1 MLLAHFIEE
10 NEYKLC
16 VHPRLLYPQETA
28 VEVKEVTLSV
38 HDDFDGSS
46 AALRGWLASAGPDA
60 GWELLS
66 PGPSTGQGIADQIG
80 LVLDSSVALLEL
92 YDRVR
97 SWISQRKQ
105 DDAKPVT
112 AVTVVEIKGKL
123 YEMVVTLNPLND
135 EVREGR
141 GGRAS

>member
-1 MLLAHFIEE
+1 M
-10 NEYKLC
+10 NVSC
-16 VHPRLLYPQETA
+16 VYIRDLYIQQETA
-28 VEVKEVTLSV
+28 VKVKEVTLSV

-66 PGPSTGQGIADQIG
+66 PGPSAGQGIADQIG
-80 LVLDSSVALLEL
+80 LVLDSSVALLAL

-97 SWISQRKQ
+97 SWISQHRE
-105 DDAKPVT
+105 DAKPVT
-112 AVTVVEIKGKL
+112 AVTVLEIDGKM

-135 EVREGR
+135 ERTEDH

>member
-1 MLLAHFIEE
+1 M
-10 NEYKLC
+10 
-16 VHPRLLYPQETA
+16 
-28 VEVKEVTLSV
+28 EVKELTLSV
-38 HDDFDGSS
+38 ADDFDGSS

-66 PGPSTGQGIADQIG
+66 PEPSAGQGIADQIG

-97 SWISQRKQ
+97 SWISRRRE
-105 DDAKPVT
+105 DAKPVT
-112 AVTVVEIKGKL
+112 AVTVVEIDGKM
-123 YEMVVTLNPLND
+123 YEMVVTLNPLSDD
-135 EVREGR
+135 ESEDH